1 VVALRQLIRQA
12 LLLAAI
18 PTLLFLAGCDQR
30 QVSTEAPEV
39 GLELAESET
48 ILVVGD
54 WGAGTS
60 EQADVAAAMADRSE
74 ETEVGAIITTGDNFY
89 FDDVGPL
96 MEPFAWAEDA
106 DIPFVVSWGNH
117 DIETPERIEAVE
129 TTFAESRRWALHGW
143 GQVDVIVL
151 DSTQVDARHQIA
163 FLERAMESSEDPT
176 IVVFHHPPYS
186 CGTHGGT
193 GSIVE
198 DWVSRFDDDVFLVL
212 NGHEHNYQRFEAE
225 DVAYVVT
232 GGGGRFL
239 TPLAEC
245 SDDHP
250 PQLVGAETHH
260 FLTMDL
266 SPGAVTVRAI
276 GTNGDVIDEITLP
289 LPS

>member
-1 VVALRQLIRQA
+1 VALRQLIRGSMR
-12 LLLAAI
+12 LAAL
-18 PTLLFLAGCDQR
+18 PTLLFLAGCDR
-30 QVSTEAPEV
+30 YEVSTEALEG
-39 GLELAESET
+39 GLEVAETET

-54 WGAGTS
+54 WGGGTS
-60 EQADVAAAMADRSE
+60 EQADVAAAMADRSR

-89 FDDVGPL
+89 FDDVEPL

-117 DIETPERIEAVE
+117 DIETPQRIEAVE

-143 GQVDVIVL
+143 GPVDVIVL
-151 DSTQVDARHQIA
+151 DSTQVDSRDQIA

-186 CGTHGGT
+186 CGTHGGA
-193 GSIVE
+193 GPIAE

-225 DVAYVVT
+225 GVAYIVT

-245 SDDHP
+245 ADDHP
-250 PQLVGAETHH
+250 PRLNGEETHH

-266 SPGAVTVRAI
+266 SPDAVTVRAI
-276 GTNGDVIDEITLP
+276 DTSGDVIDEITLP
-289 LPS
+289 LSS